1 MKSNS
6 LVLVAVLLITMLCWR
21 SAWNMQKTLRKKIT
35 RGISVYVREQQPT
48 EQEVGHGNIV
58 EF

>member
-1 MKSNS
+1 
-6 LVLVAVLLITMLCWR
+6 
-21 SAWNMQKTLRKKIT
+21 MQKTLRKKIT